1 MDLRIPPAPTHTP
14 PIRPSPRPCHLQQT
28 LEIETREWKG
38 SKRLN
43 HEPRHLIRLKTRS
56 AYDPFPSSQKHHGG
70 NSVLKA
76 LDDIHAITMTHSC
89 YSTSYGG
96 LLHGPARFAAD
107 HELKLLAS
115 FTAFFCVHHE
125 ASHICVSFCIH
136 MQSFQLLRPFHRTDR
151 PCIPTRSPQTL
162 RCQKQPT

>member
-1 MDLRIPPAPTHTP
+1 MRAPSRWSWKRRSGSRAKCNLPSHMDLRIPLAPTHTP
-14 PIRPSPRPCHLQQT
+14 PTRPSPRPCHLQQT

-56 AYDPFPSSQKHHGG
+56 AYDSFPSSQKHHGG

-76 LDDIHAITMTHSC
+76 FDDIHAITMTHSC

-96 LLHGPARFAAD
+96 LLHGPAS
-107 HELKLLAS
+107 LCS
-115 FTAFFCVHHE
+115 
-125 ASHICVSFCIH
+125 
-136 MQSFQLLRPFHRTDR
+136 
-151 PCIPTRSPQTL
+151 RS
-162 RCQKQPT
+162 